1 MDRLKKWGRR
11 KGYLV
16 KSTVN
21 RLAKSRLNTYPKC
34 VVSIAI
40 VLFAIGCENLKNSN
54 PLSTP
59 TSEEFIAE
67 DDSESYPHF
76 IVTRVHADGDV
87 SKEITHPVNAEL
99 IEIFL
104 DKMIWKDVE
113 SIAVHAD
120 ENHSL
125 AINYPKA
132 DENGEQS
139 LTARWTRLEEET
151 DAVRV
156 QVVRSS
162 DSFEDPDL
170 VLNLMT
176 LLLSGDSALESS
188 LQWKVESKGMVMEG
202 ARE

>member
-1 MDRLKKWGRR
+1 
-11 KGYLV
+11 
-16 KSTVN
+16 
-21 RLAKSRLNTYPKC
+21 
-34 VVSIAI
+34 
-40 VLFAIGCENLKNSN
+40 
-54 PLSTP
+54 
-59 TSEEFIAE
+59 
-67 DDSESYPHF
+67 
-76 IVTRVHADGDV
+76 
-87 SKEITHPVNAEL
+87 
-99 IEIFL
+99 
-104 DKMIWKDVE
+104 MIWTDVE
-113 SIAVHAD
+113 SIAVHANV
-120 ENHSL
+120 NHSL

-188 LQWKVESKGMVMEG
+188 LQWKVESKGMMGEE

>member
-1 MDRLKKWGRR
+1 MKSA
-11 KGYLV
+11 V
-16 KSTVN
+16 K
-21 RLAKSRLNTYPKC
+21 RLAKSCFNAYPNW

-40 VLFAIGCENLKNSN
+40 VLFALGCENVKNSN

-59 TSEEFIAE
+59 PPEEFIAD

-76 IVTRVHADGDV
+76 IVKRVHADGD
-87 SKEITHPVNAEL
+87 ETTELTHPVNAEL
-99 IEIFL
+99 IKIFL
-104 DKMIWKDVE
+104 DKMIWTDVE

-125 AINYPKA
+125 AINYPRA

-139 LTARWTRLEEET
+139 LTARWTRMEAET
-151 DAVRV
+151 DAVRIRV
-156 QVVRSS
+156 IRSS

-170 VLNLMT
+170 VLDLMT
-176 LLLSGDSALESS
+176 LLLSGDTALESS
-188 LQWKVESKGMVMEG
+188 LQWKVESKGMMREV

>member
-1 MDRLKKWGRR
+1 M
-11 KGYLV
+11 KGCSV
-16 KSTVN
+16 KSPVK
-21 RLAKSRLNTYPKC
+21 RLAKSRLKECPNW

-76 IVTRVHADGDV
+76 IVKRVHADGDV
-87 SKEITHPVNAEL
+87 TKEITHPVNAEL

-156 QVVRSS
+156 RVVRSS
-162 DSFEDPDL
+162 DSFEDSDL

-188 LQWKVESKGMVMEG
+188 LQWKVESKGMMREG